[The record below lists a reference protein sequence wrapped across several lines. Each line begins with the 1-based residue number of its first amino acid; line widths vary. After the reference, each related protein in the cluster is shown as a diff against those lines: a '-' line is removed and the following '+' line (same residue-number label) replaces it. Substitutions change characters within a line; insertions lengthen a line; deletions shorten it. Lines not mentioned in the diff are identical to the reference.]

1 VSGDDDLLDVGDRRV
16 TFRTSRDDRRLDPS
30 KTRGERRDRRRSF
43 HAIET
48 LLNAR
53 PLLSIMGISPEDDDP
68 FEAQRANADNAMR
81 RLFAT
86 YGRENAP
93 QFAVGFFASVFARGL
108 DLLPPLLLG
117 IAIDAIFYDTKPFL
131 PFAPDW
137 AIPAT
142 RTGQFWL
149 TVGTIAIAFFGGA
162 AFHYGRNWG
171 WNSFAQNIQHSIR
184 TDTYDKMQRL
194 NMDFFAGK
202 QTGEMMSILSNDV
215 NRLERFLNDGMN
227 SLLRL
232 AAMVIGIA
240 AIMLVLNW
248 QLALVALTPIP
259 LIVVFTYRFIKAI
272 QPKYAD
278 VRSSVGKVNSR
289 LENNLGGIQVIKSTN
304 TEDYESDRV
313 DDASL
318 DYFDANWG
326 AIGVRIKFFPALRVI
341 SGIGF
346 VLTFLVGGLWVFT
359 GAGPG
364 PLRGTLGTG
373 AFVTFVLYTQ
383 RFIWPMAQFG
393 QIINMYQRARASSER
408 IFGLMDEPNRLAEN
422 DAATDLIVSEGR
434 VEYDDVTFGYDTE
447 RGSSEPTIED
457 ISFTVPG
464 GETLALVGPTG
475 AGKSTVLKLLL
486 RMYDVDDGT
495 IEIDGQDL
503 RDVTLRGLRRSIG
516 YVGQDTFLFYGTVK
530 ENIAYGT
537 FDATDAEIEDAARA
551 AEAHGFVSNLPD
563 GYDTMVGERGVKLS
577 GGQRQRIAIARAVL
591 QDPEI
596 LVLDEA
602 TSDVDTETEMLIQRS
617 IDRLTEDRTT
627 FAIAHRLSTIK
638 DADTIVVLEDGRVAE
653 RGTHEDL
660 LGAEG
665 LYANLWAVQAGEI
678 DELPEEFVERATQ
691 RVARTDAEGEAEA
704 TASDD

>member
-1 VSGDDDLLDVGDRRV
+1 
-16 TFRTSRDDRRLDPS
+16 
-30 KTRGERRDRRRSF
+30 
-43 HAIET
+43 
-48 LLNAR
+48 
-53 PLLSIMGISPEDDDP
+53 MGIAPEDDDP
-68 FEAQRANADNAMR
+68 FEDQRRRAENPMR
-81 RLFAT
+81 RLFAE
-86 YGRENAP
+86 YGRENAA
-93 QFAVGFFASVFARGL
+93 QFAVGLFASVFARGL

-117 IAIDAIFYDTKPFL
+117 IAIDAIFFDSKPFL
-131 PFAPDW
+131 AFAPDW

-142 RTGQFWL
+142 QTGQFWF
-149 TVGTIAIAFFGGA
+149 TVTLIGVAFFGGA

-171 WNSFAQNIQHSIR
+171 WNSFAQNVQHSVR
-184 TDTYDKMQRL
+184 TDAYDQMQRL
-194 NMDFFAGK
+194 NMDFFADK

-227 SLLRL
+227 SLFRL
-232 AAMVIGIA
+232 GAMVIGIA

-248 QLALVALTPIP
+248 QLALIALIPIP
-259 LIVVFTYRFIKAI
+259 LIVLFTYRFVKII
-272 QPKYAD
+272 QPKYAE
-278 VRSSVGKVNSR
+278 VRSSVGQVNSR
-289 LENNLGGIQVIKSTN
+289 LENNLGGIHVIKSTN

-313 DDASL
+313 DDVSL
-318 DYFDANWG
+318 DYFDANWD
-326 AIGVRIKFFPALRVI
+326 AIGTRIKFFPALRVI
-341 SGIGF
+341 SGVGF
-346 VLTFLVGGLWVFT
+346 VLTFLVGGLWVLT
-359 GAGPG
+359 GTGPG
-364 PLRGTLGTG
+364 PLRGTLKAG

-408 IFGLMDEPNRLAEN
+408 IFGLMDQPNRLAEN
-422 DAATDLIVSEGR
+422 DAATDLGVSEGR
-434 VEYDDVTFGYDTE
+434 VEYEDVTFGYDAEQGGDEGPTVE
-447 RGSSEPTIED
+447 DVSFTIE
-457 ISFTVPG
+457 G
-464 GETLALVGPTG
+464 GETIALVGPTG

-486 RMYDVDDGT
+486 RMYDVDEGA
-495 IEIDGQDL
+495 IRVDGQDL
-503 RDVTLRGLRRSIG
+503 RGVTLRSLRRQIG

-537 FDATDAEIEDAARA
+537 FDAEKEAIVEAARA
-551 AEAHGFVSNLPD
+551 AEAHEFISNLPD

-577 GGQRQRIAIARAVL
+577 GGQRQRIAIARAIL

-617 IDRLTEDRTT
+617 IDRLTENRTT

-638 DADTIVVLEDGRVAE
+638 DADTIVVLEDGRVVE
-653 RGTHEDL
+653 RGTHAEL

-691 RVARTDAEGEAEA
+691 RRARTDASAKGEGEIEVEA
-704 TASDD
+704 GAGADDD